1 MNMMLDDRV
10 AIITGAGMGIGRAI
24 SLALAAQ
31 GATVIATDIDMNS
44 AKETSRLIKSNKH
57 ESIPMNLDVTSILS
71 INQTVDEIEKRFGRM
86 DILVNNAGILG
97 RPSPVVDLAVDEWNS
112 VFNLNAMGLFLC
124 CQAVGKQMIRQ
135 RSGRIVNIVSL
146 AARSG
151 NGYGFSPY
159 HSSKHAA
166 LGLTRCLAL
175 ELAPFGINVNAVC
188 PGYVEGTSMHSYQ
201 FEMLGKLRQISK
213 EEVKA
218 GYQQKIPLGR
228 LAKPEEVAELVVFL
242 CSGASYI
249 TGQAINVCGGLRSD

>member
-1 MNMMLDDRV
+1 MILNDKI
-10 AIITGAGMGIGRAI
+10 AIVTGAGMGIGRATA
-24 SLALAAQ
+24 LALAAQ
-31 GATVIATDIDMNS
+31 GATVIAADIDVDL
-44 AKETSRLIKSNKH
+44 AKETSRLIKSNKC
-57 ESIPMNLDVTSILS
+57 ESIPMNLDVTSTLS
-71 INQTVDEIEKRFGRM
+71 VNQAVAEIVKRFSRI

-97 RPSPVVDLAVDEWNS
+97 HPSPVVDLAEDEWNS
-112 VFNLNAMGLFLC
+112 VFNVNAKGVFLC
-124 CQAVGKQMIRQ
+124 CRAVGKQMILQ
-135 RSGRIVNIVSL
+135 RHGRIVNIVSL

-188 PGYVEGTSMHSYQ
+188 PGYVEGTSMHSHQ
-201 FEMLGKLRQISK
+201 FEMLGKLRQISE

-218 GYQQKIPLGR
+218 SYKEKIPLGR

-249 TGQAINVCGGLRSD
+249 TGQAINICGGLRSD